1 MNFNLPACF
10 FVNAGGGAPTSVN
23 GIVNTPANITI
34 TNNGATLGRVL
45 FYDKNLSEV
54 FEAFVS
60 AINGPWN
67 NGLDLNI
74 NNDNRAGHGEFKTH
88 TLRNI
93 ELTTPYMHNGIFK
106 TLEKVVDHYNSGV
119 KAHPN
124 LNNTLSNPMAL
135 LYS

>member
-60 AINGPWN
+60 AINGP
-67 NGLDLNI
+67 
-74 NNDNRAGHGEFKTH
+74 
-88 TLRNI
+88 
-93 ELTTPYMHNGIFK
+93 
-106 TLEKVVDHYNSGV
+106 
-119 KAHPN
+119 
-124 LNNTLSNPMAL
+124 
-135 LYS
+135 